1 MDDTKTYD
9 IRKHIPGRY
18 TCPRQKTKLTNSEKN
33 DWQYN
38 SYTPVTAR
46 QSVCYSHFFVKLTI
60 QLSIPVISS
69 RFSITTK
76 QRAVI
81 IGADRCTIKCV
92 TRTGNWRKCTEPE
105 IFYIHAYMTNL
116 VCYAYFHWLF
126 NPECQHTLRI

>member
-18 TCPRQKTKLTNSEKN
+18 TCTRQKTKLANSEKT

-38 SYTPVTAR
+38 SYTPVTAW

-81 IGADRCTIKCV
+81 IDAYRCTLKCV
-92 TRTGNWRKCTEPE
+92 TRTRTGNLLLLISPLILRCFAKTFSF
-105 IFYIHAYMTNL
+105 IVYFYILETHRL
-116 VCYAYFHWLF
+116 
-126 NPECQHTLRI
+126 